1 MQLHRGLGQ
10 RLRGGGQAG
19 GGAQSCCQA
28 ARCSCARNLSAC
40 DWLPLSCARALEI
53 RRSQGHGRTW
63 RGALLIGALTGLACR
78 RCSVPGTGTKG
89 AKLLEGGAAESWSC
103 SVLDALGETRGR
115 NGRCGWISDALVL
128 KGARKLRA
136 AGAAVRNT
144 EEGASGSDRADAHV
158 DARWVASHRD
168 RL

>member
-1 MQLHRGLGQ
+1 MERGVANRSPNWVGVPTLP
-10 RLRGGGQAG
+10 
-19 GGAQSCCQA
+19 
-28 ARCSCARNLSAC
+28 CAWRRN
-40 DWLPLSCARALEI
+40 
-53 RRSQGHGRTW
+53 QG
-63 RGALLIGALTGLACR
+63 L
-78 RCSVPGTGTKG
+78 KG

-103 SVLDALGETRGR
+103 SVLDALEETRGR

-128 KGARKLRA
+128 KGARELRA